1 MGGPGMGGP
10 GMMPGAGGVP
20 DFLGIVVAFNSSQD
34 WGTSP
39 PTGMTKGSPV
49 ANAPGSTFEIGG
61 GMKMH
66 LCPGGKVALM
76 ASAKGLE
83 KFLEMPSGSG
93 NSQVTKLKGLLSDP
107 ENHLVLVSAKEVPG
121 LPAQNPSAN
130 LPPNY
135 AYLKPLV
142 DNLQGLTLVG
152 KTTEDLALTLTADF
166 ADDAKAKEALAAA
179 KKGAAELNTFQNKA
193 AITAASL
200 AFGQQGK
207 ALGLVN
213 DLLGQL
219 KPVQEGN
226 AVKQSFSL
234 KGSRIKSVLPAGPG
248 GGQPGRPTPGGTP
261 AGGVK
266 PAIGGTPPSG
276 VANPAPR
283 PGPGGGFVSGASSG
297 GSGGTVQAVRNAA
310 QRGVGQAELKQ
321 VALALMNTEPDGQSF
336 PMGAICDPTGKPLLS
351 WRVAILP
358 ALEQDNLFKKFKLD
372 EPWDSPNNKELLQ
385 YMPKQFG
392 SEPGYKTCM
401 RAFVGPGCA
410 MELYKKVRLGE
421 ISDGTSSTAVIAEA
435 TEAVEWTKPEELWVA
450 PGYDFPKL
458 GLGTQQTVNVLMAD
472 GSVKRVP
479 RTYTADQWKPL
490 ITRAGGEMVNLP

>member
-1 MGGPGMGGP
+1 M
-10 GMMPGAGGVP
+10 AGGGIP
-20 DFLGIVVAFNSSQD
+20 DFLGFVVSFNVSQD
-34 WGTSP
+34 WANNP
-39 PTGMTKGSPV
+39 PKGMTKIGSV
-49 ANAPGSTFEIGG
+49 ANAPGATFDLGE
-61 GMKMH
+61 GMKAH

-76 ASAKGLE
+76 ANSAGLE
-83 KFLEMPSGSG
+83 KFLDLPTGSA
-93 NSQVTKLKGLLSDP
+93 NAQVTKVKGLLANG
-107 ENHLVLVSAKEVPG
+107 ENHLVFVSAKEVPG
-121 LPAQNPSAN
+121 LPAQNPSAG
-130 LPPNY
+130 LPPKY

-142 DNLQGLTLVG
+142 DNLQGVNLVG
-152 KTTEDLALTLTADF
+152 KVTEDLALTLTVDF
-166 ADDAKAKEALAAA
+166 ADEAKAKEALAAA
-179 KKGAAELNTFQNKA
+179 KKGAGELNTFQNKA
-193 AITAASL
+193 AITAASVAL
-200 AFGQQGK
+200 GQQGK

-226 AVKQSFSL
+226 ALKQSFSL
-234 KGSRIKSVLPAGPG
+234 KGSRIKSVLPAMPAGVTQPG
-248 GGQPGRPTPGGTP
+248 GPASGGTVPGSGRPPTGS
-261 AGGVK
+261 
-266 PAIGGTPPSG
+266 PSG
-276 VANPAPR
+276 PPGVPAPR

-336 PMGAICDPTGKPLLS
+336 PLGAICDANGKPLLS

-372 EPWDSPNNKELLQ
+372 EPWDSPHNKELLQ

-421 ISDGTSSTAVIAEA
+421 ITDGTSSTAVIAEA

-450 PGYDFPKL
+450 QGYDFPKL